1 MADTK
6 TPTKRA
12 SSAGSG
18 QIWTDEERAAMQS
31 SARERKAASRRD
43 PAAERA

>member
-1 MADTK
+1 MADTN

-18 QIWTDEERAAMQS
+18 QIWTDEERAAMRS
-31 SARERKAASRRD
+31 SAHERKAGSRRGS
-43 PAAERA
+43 AE